1 MTSGHGSGGDGD
13 GDDIRARDRSSG
25 ALQEHSASSIH
36 HPSSGAQQPMS
47 RRGRRSTDRDAVTMW
62 QQLAPT
68 FFWNRSGGRQS
79 RFCRKWAL
87 RTLRTRCLRRRTSSC
102 SACAWRTLASGV
114 NGASSSCASDAGVVS
129 GTVRRPELLSRSDLR
144 IDIITCIHVHEN
156 KIIPCLLTVKRLGV

>member
-1 MTSGHGSGGDGD
+1 MVVAATAMVMTSGRETAHQELCKSTAPLPSTTP
-13 GDDIRARDRSSG
+13 R
-25 ALQEHSASSIH
+25 QEHS
-36 HPSSGAQQPMS
+36 S
-47 RRGRRSTDRDAVTMW
+47 RCRVEAVAPPIGT
-62 QQLAPT
+62 QSLCGSNLAPT

-156 KIIPCLLTVKRLGV
+156 KIMPCLLTVKRLGV